1 MNVLMNSHLHTTE
14 DIDDAFVLF
23 CSPDHLEKFKNYL
36 NSKYRNIRFICKKE
50 QNNSMSFLDVL
61 ITRTS
66 NGFKTFSEVYSNFN
80 SFISQECKVGL
91 IFTLLFRKF
100 SIVFNFSRFHSE
112 IYHLKEK
119 KERIFYQIEKQL
131 HQKLSQ

>member
-1 MNVLMNSHLHTTE
+1 
-14 DIDDAFVLF
+14 
-23 CSPDHLEKFKNYL
+23 
-36 NSKYRNIRFICKKE
+36 
-50 QNNSMSFLDVL
+50 MSFLDVL

>member
-14 DIDDAFVLF
+14 DIDDTFVLF
-23 CSPDHLEKFKNYL
+23 RSPDHLEKFKNYL

-66 NGFKTFSEVYSNFN
+66 DGFKTSVYHKPTFSGVYSNFN
-80 SFISQECKVGL
+80 RFISEEYKVGL
-91 IFTLLFRKF
+91 LFTFFGFFKISFRSMTFKGN
-100 SIVFNFSRFHSE
+100 I
-112 IYHLKEK
+112 K
-119 KERIFYQIEKQL
+119 KRISYQIDR
-131 HQKLSQ
+131 